1 VVSVTETETVHG
13 EFDAFDRWSME
24 ARVEALITAND
35 RALRAVRAAVPALTR
50 AAEGVAARLLAGGRL
65 VYAGAGTS
73 GRLAVLDAAE
83 LPPTFDFDRSVVLM
97 AGGAAAGETSVEGA
111 EDDEDAAVAAV
122 AAAKVD
128 ARDVVIGLAASG
140 RTPYTVAAVRA
151 ARARG
156 AFTVGI
162 ANNPGAPLL
171 DVAEV
176 GVLLDTGPEVIAGST
191 RLVAGTAQKI
201 ALNALSTA
209 PMTELG
215 AVYRNLMV
223 AMRPKNEKLHQRA
236 VAMVALATG
245 RAETAAR
252 SALVRCD
259 WRIREAIVHLE
270 TGLDPR
276 RAERLLHEHGG
287 RVREAL
293 EAHRRG

>member
-1 VVSVTETETVHG
+1 
-13 EFDAFDRWSME
+13 
-24 ARVEALITAND
+24 
-35 RALRAVRAAVPALTR
+35 
-50 AAEGVAARLLAGGRL
+50 
-65 VYAGAGTS
+65 
-73 GRLAVLDAAE
+73 
-83 LPPTFDFDRSVVLM
+83 VVLM

-111 EDDEDAAVAAV
+111 EDEEEAAVAAV

>member
-1 VVSVTETETVHG
+1 MSVTDTEIVHG
-13 EFDAFDRWSME
+13 EFDDFDRWSME
-24 ARVEALITAND
+24 ARVEALVTAND

-50 AAEGVAARLLAGGRL
+50 AAEEVSARLLTGGRL

-73 GRLAVLDAAE
+73 GRLGVLDAAE
-83 LPPTFDFDRSVVLM
+83 LPPTFDFDRTVVLM
-97 AGGAAAGETSVEGA
+97 AGGTVAGETSVEGA

-122 AAAKVD
+122 AAANVD
-128 ARDVVIGLAASG
+128 ARDAVIGLAASG
-140 RTPYTVAAVRA
+140 RTPFTVAAVRA

-171 DVAEV
+171 AVAEV

-201 ALNALSTA
+201 ALNVLSTA
-209 PMTELG
+209 PMSELG

-236 VAMVALATG
+236 VAIVALATG
-245 RAETAAR
+245 LAEAAAR
-252 SALVRCD
+252 SALERCG
-259 WRIREAIVHLE
+259 WHIREAIVSLE
-270 TGLDPR
+270 TGLEPMG
-276 RAERLLHEHGG
+276 AERLLHEHGG
-287 RVREAL
+287 RVRDAL
-293 EAHRRG
+293 EAHRRA